1 MLYNQIIEMIDSCMK
16 EVIMTMK
23 MIISL
28 LVIFG
33 VIGLMIVPNMLNNL
47 QENKDNNTT
56 TKNIEKPLKEVSEM
70 KLKDIYLA
78 GGCFWGLEE
87 YMSRI
92 NGVYDATSGY
102 ANGNTE
108 NPTYEQV
115 CYQNTGHA
123 ETVHV
128 QYDSEEIDL
137 QTILTYY
144 FKVINPT
151 SINKQGNDVGS
162 QYRTGIYYINEEDH
176 EVITQFIKEQQ
187 KIVDA
192 PIVVEVE
199 PLKHYYLAE
208 EYHQDYLKKN
218 PNGYC
223 HIDLSLADEIV
234 FVPQIYTKPSEE
246 DLKNNLTEIQYQVT
260 QESATERPFTGEY
273 WDFYGKGIY
282 VDIVTGE
289 PLFSSLDKFESSC
302 GWPSFAAPIAPE
314 VMTLTE
320 DTSFNMN
327 RIEVKSRT
335 GETHLGHLFED
346 GPAELGGLRYCIN
359 SASLRFIPYDQMA
372 SEGYEYL
379 MKIFD

>member
-176 EVITQFIKEQQ
+176 EVIAQFIKEQQ

-234 FVPQIYTKPSEE
+234 VVPQIYTKPSEE

-327 RIEVKSRT
+327 RTEVKSRT

>member
-1 MLYNQIIEMIDSCMK
+1 
-16 EVIMTMK
+16 MTMK

-33 VIGLMIVPNMLNNL
+33 VIGLMIVPNMLNNQ
-47 QENKDNNTT
+47 QENKDNNTAI
-56 TKNIEKPLKEVSEM
+56 KNIEKPVKEVSEM

-92 NGVYDATSGY
+92 NGVYDVTSGY

-176 EVITQFIKEQQ
+176 EVIAQFIKEQQ

-234 FVPQIYTKPSEE
+234 VVPQIYTKPSEE

>member
-33 VIGLMIVPNMLNNL
+33 VIGLMIVPNMLNNQ
-47 QENKDNNTT
+47 QENKDNNTAI
-56 TKNIEKPLKEVSEM
+56 KNIEKPVKEVSEM

-92 NGVYDATSGY
+92 NGVYDVTSGY

-176 EVITQFIKEQQ
+176 EVIAQFIKEQQ

-234 FVPQIYTKPSEE
+234 VVPQIYTKPSEE

-327 RIEVKSRT
+327 RTEVKSRT

>member
-1 MLYNQIIEMIDSCMK
+1 
-16 EVIMTMK
+16 
-23 MIISL
+23 
-28 LVIFG
+28 
-33 VIGLMIVPNMLNNL
+33 
-47 QENKDNNTT
+47 
-56 TKNIEKPLKEVSEM
+56 
-70 KLKDIYLA
+70 
-78 GGCFWGLEE
+78 
-87 YMSRI
+87 
-92 NGVYDATSGY
+92 
-102 ANGNTE
+102 
-108 NPTYEQV
+108 
-115 CYQNTGHA
+115 
-123 ETVHV
+123 
-128 QYDSEEIDL
+128 
-137 QTILTYY
+137 
-144 FKVINPT
+144 
-151 SINKQGNDVGS
+151 
-162 QYRTGIYYINEEDH
+162 
-176 EVITQFIKEQQ
+176 
-187 KIVDA
+187 
-192 PIVVEVE
+192 
-199 PLKHYYLAE
+199 LAE

-234 FVPQIYTKPSEE
+234 VVPQIYTKPSEE

-327 RIEVKSRT
+327 RTEVKSRT

>member
-16 EVIMTMK
+16 ELIMTMK

-33 VIGLMIVPNMLNNL
+33 VIGLMIVPNMLNNQ
-47 QENKDNNTT
+47 QENKDNNTAI
-56 TKNIEKPLKEVSEM
+56 KNIEKPVKEVSEM

-176 EVITQFIKEQQ
+176 EVIAQFIKEQQ

-234 FVPQIYTKPSEE
+234 VVPQIYTKPSEE

-327 RIEVKSRT
+327 RTEVKSRT

>member
-234 FVPQIYTKPSEE
+234 VVPQIYTKPSEE